1 MFCRG
6 DFAVPTED
14 FGRIS
19 LTGRVLKC
27 SRLWLGVSRF
37 SLLRFELVLI
47 SVVVITSHV
56 GPRARGQFAVLGLPI
71 VMEFEYPVT
80 ARPVS
85 SDVHFCCR
93 LFVSVT
99 VSDGASL
106 IVFFPAER
114 CFFSGGCFVWKL

>member
-1 MFCRG
+1 MQIKP
-6 DFAVPTED
+6 V
-14 FGRIS
+14 
-19 LTGRVLKC
+19 VY
-27 SRLWLGVSRF
+27 
-37 SLLRFELVLI
+37 LI
-47 SVVVITSHV
+47 SVVVVTSHV
-56 GPRARGQFAVLGLPI
+56 GPRARGQFAVPCLTI

-106 IVFFPAER
+106 IVFFPADAR
-114 CFFSGGCFVWKL
+114 AVFFFQAVVLCGSCKINRDRADRIRR